1 MFFNKSMYDYMK
13 ICISYCIKYVYH
25 TVWNI
30 QYNRVERNVYIIL
43 CIIYILYNLGCIH
56 IIVSNSYII
65 LYIIILCKY
74 MYIILN
80 KNYLLNFPGIM
91 AMLINVVKPSRKNSL
106 KCANSSDTLLSDSD
120 VLHIA
125 MTLNLITKTPRWE
138 TPQIT

>member
-1 MFFNKSMYDYMK
+1 
-13 ICISYCIKYVYH
+13 
-25 TVWNI
+25 
-30 QYNRVERNVYIIL
+30 
-43 CIIYILYNLGCIH
+43 
-56 IIVSNSYII
+56 
-65 LYIIILCKY
+65 

-125 MTLNLITKTPRWE
+125 MTLNLITKTPR
-138 TPQIT
+138 